1 LNIVLLGLPGAG
13 KGTQAAKI
21 AESKGLVQITTGD
34 LFRDNIRRETE
45 LGLKAKPYYESGSL
59 VPDEITID
67 MLLSRLDS
75 PDCAGGC
82 LFDGFPRT
90 LAQAKALDT
99 ALNAKEAEIDRVL
112 YIEVPEKE
120 LISRVSGR
128 RSCRNCGAVYHEVTS
143 PPKQIGVCDRCG
155 GELYQ
160 REDDKEEVV
169 RNRLFVNQEQLEQL
183 LGHYRK
189 QGKLQVVD
197 GNRDIESVNRDL
209 FEALERR

>member
-21 AESKGLVQITTGD
+21 AGSRGLVQITTGD

-45 LGLKAKPYYESGSL
+45 LGLQAKPFYESGGL
-59 VPDEITID
+59 VPDEITIG
-67 MLLSRLDS
+67 MLLSRLDA

-90 LAQAKALDT
+90 LAQAAALDT
-99 ALNAKEAEIDRVL
+99 ALNAKDGEIDRVL
-112 YIEVPEKE
+112 YIEVPEEE

-128 RSCRNCGAVYHEVTS
+128 RSCRTCGAVYHELTS
-143 PPKQIGVCDRCG
+143 PPEKLGVCDRCG

-160 REDDKEEVV
+160 RDDDKEEVV
-169 RNRLFVNQEQLEQL
+169 RNRLLVNQEQIEQL
-183 LGHYRK
+183 LAHYRK

-209 FEALERR
+209 FDALERR

>member
-1 LNIVLLGLPGAG
+1 MNIVLLGLPGAG
-13 KGTQAAKI
+13 KGTQAARI
-21 AESKGLVQITTGD
+21 AENKGLVKINTGD

-45 LGLKAKPYYESGSL
+45 LGLKAKPYYESGGL
-59 VPDEITID
+59 VPDEITIG
-67 MLLSRLDS
+67 MLLSRLDA
-75 PDCAGGC
+75 PDCGSGC

-99 ALNAKEAEIDRVL
+99 ALNSKAVEIDSVV

-120 LISRVSGR
+120 LIARISGR
-128 RSCRNCGAVYHEVTS
+128 RSCRRCGAVYHEVTS
-143 PPKQIGVCDRCG
+143 PSEQVGVCDRCR

-169 RNRLFVNQEQLEQL
+169 RNRLLVNQEQLQQL
-183 LGHYRK
+183 LAYYRK

-197 GNRDIESVNRDL
+197 GDRDIESVNREL